1 MHDVRA
7 ALCDD
12 DLAWLEREERALR
25 EFADRKDM
33 RIELRSYTNGES
45 LLDESNEPPDVLFC
59 DIELSE
65 GLSGIELV
73 HDVSHAWPHCQIV
86 YVTNYLRYAPDV
98 YTTEHLWFVTKER
111 FEEQLPE
118 VMDKLQRKMDDG
130 LRVLSLRTTGR
141 QVLRVP
147 CLDVMCLERRGRET
161 IITLVDGSTYAVR
174 DRLPELMDE
183 LPPRMFCNSHASYVV
198 NLEHVRVLRANE
210 VEFNDGTV
218 VPMSRRHRRMV
229 REAFLEWVDDH
240 AV

>member
-45 LLDESNEPPDVLFC
+45 LLDESNESPDVLFC